1 MNCLENIVGIRGL
14 CGGDTTPNS
23 IYYINDLAGIGIKEA
38 DAAMD
43 AEYANA
49 YDFLKSKIDLAG
61 DLIASKMRSYFN
73 PRFKGG
79 SVIEQ
84 HTVGIFQQN
93 LNVANAQATY
103 LVGKNF
109 YIYRNPYFNLHL
121 SKIGLHVDIQGNVDV
136 FVYDLTSNKLL
147 DTIVVAATAGEVSY
161 VDVSKT
167 YATEGQTMNLFIGY
181 AATFA
186 SYKTNLTLNGCRTC
200 RSPYTYSNPYISVT
214 SSKILAASNKVD
226 ENLDS
231 NSNNDGLSVTYSI
244 SCTFDPF
251 VCSVKHMLAE
261 AIWYKAGAMI
271 AEELKYSKRFNSIV
285 TLYKADATELIA
297 MYEEKMMESLNST
310 LQNMRVPDNYCF
322 ECNKRV
328 KLTLN
333 LP

>member
-121 SKIGLHVDIQGNVDV
+121 SKIGLHVD
-136 FVYDLTSNKLL
+136 
-147 DTIVVAATAGEVSY
+147 
-161 VDVSKT
+161 
-167 YATEGQTMNLFIGY
+167 
-181 AATFA
+181 
-186 SYKTNLTLNGCRTC
+186 
-200 RSPYTYSNPYISVT
+200 YT
-214 SSKILAASNKVD
+214 
-226 ENLDS
+226 
-231 NSNNDGLSVTYSI
+231 G
-244 SCTFDPF
+244 
-251 VCSVKHMLAE
+251 
-261 AIWYKAGAMI
+261 
-271 AEELKYSKRFNSIV
+271 
-285 TLYKADATELIA
+285 
-297 MYEEKMMESLNST
+297 
-310 LQNMRVPDNYCF
+310 
-322 ECNKRV
+322 
-328 KLTLN
+328 
-333 LP
+333 

>member
-121 SKIGLHVDIQGNVDV
+121 SKIGLHVDYTGNVDV

-147 DTIVVAATAGEVSY
+147 RY
-161 VDVSKT
+161 
-167 YATEGQTMNLFIGY
+167 Y
-181 AATFA
+181 
-186 SYKTNLTLNGCRTC
+186 C
-200 RSPYTYSNPYISVT
+200 
-214 SSKILAASNKVD
+214 SSCY
-226 ENLDS
+226 
-231 NSNNDGLSVTYSI
+231 G
-244 SCTFDPF
+244 
-251 VCSVKHMLAE
+251 
-261 AIWYKAGAMI
+261 
-271 AEELKYSKRFNSIV
+271 R
-285 TLYKADATELIA
+285 
-297 MYEEKMMESLNST
+297 
-310 LQNMRVPDNYCF
+310 
-322 ECNKRV
+322 
-328 KLTLN
+328 
-333 LP
+333 